1 MCVCACVCVFVC
13 VSVCVGVCDVCV
25 CVCALR
31 ISVGWTAGSWTA
43 DVFFSEVGLQGGR
56 PYLKV
61 RESLGRVS
69 VECRGLAFTLIL
81 SHSSE

>member
-25 CVCALR
+25 CACALR

-43 DVFFSEVGLQGGR
+43 DVFFFRSEIAGR
-56 PYLKV
+56 EAILK
-61 RESLGRVS
+61 GRGIS
-69 VECRGLAFTLIL
+69 GPSECGV
-81 SHSSE
+81 